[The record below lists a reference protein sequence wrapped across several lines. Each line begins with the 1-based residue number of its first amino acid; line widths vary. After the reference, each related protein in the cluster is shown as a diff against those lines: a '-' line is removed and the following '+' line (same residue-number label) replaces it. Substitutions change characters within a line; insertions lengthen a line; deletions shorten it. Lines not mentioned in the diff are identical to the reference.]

1 MRIMI
6 AGSSGFLGSALV
18 SSLRDEGH
26 HVTRLVRREPRGD
39 EARWDPYSGKLVTE
53 LLHDVDAVVNL
64 AGAPFVHWPWTASYK
79 RSILESRVRTTT
91 TLADSIADLVDKPV
105 LVNASGA
112 DFYGDDRGDDRL
124 DETAPTG
131 QGFLAEVVRQW
142 EAATTSASEAGAR
155 VVNLRTSAVL
165 DKRGGPIK
173 VMGIPFRLGIGGRVG
188 NGRQWFPSISL
199 PDWLSAVNRLI
210 SDDSMHG
217 PYNLSG
223 PQPVTNAEFTRILAA
238 QLHRPAV
245 LVAPAGPLR
254 FVLGG
259 LATVVIGSRRVLPA
273 RLLEAGFTFAHPTT
287 ISQVEA
293 AYAPPR

>member
-26 HVTRLVRREPRGD
+26 QVTRLVRREPRGD
-39 EARWDPYSGKLVTE
+39 EVRWDPYSGKLVTE
-53 LLHDVDAVVNL
+53 LLHDTDAVVNL

-91 TLADSIADLVDKPV
+91 TLADSIADLVDKPA

-124 DETAPTG
+124 DETASTG

-142 EAATTSASEAGAR
+142 EGATRSATEAGAR

-173 VMGIPFRLGIGGRVG
+173 AMGIPFRLGIGGRVG

-199 PDWLSAVNRLI
+199 HDWLSAVSRLI
-210 SDDSMHG
+210 SDDSMRG

-254 FVLGG
+254 LVLGG

-293 AYAPPR
+293 AYAPAR